1 VRVDLFR
8 IAGQWLALAGFFDA
22 GDVAGPSCGTS
33 AICRALFGRVSTS
46 VAWGDLHLAAGGG
59 LRYRTLIGTIRVDL
73 GVRLNRLSPREP
85 NGTPNPD
92 PGQRFAFHISVGE
105 SF

>member
-1 VRVDLFR
+1 V
-8 IAGQWLALAGFFDA
+8 I
-22 GDVAGPSCGTS
+22 
-33 AICRALFGRVSTS
+33 FGRLSTS
-46 VAWGDLHLAAGGG
+46 VNIGNLHYATGGG

-73 GVRLNRLSPREP
+73 GIRLNRLSEREP
-85 NGTPNPD
+85 DGTPNPD